1 MGVDRKMRL
10 EGDFV
15 SGQER
20 GKLCKW
26 PGKWGRGWEAA
37 GLQDSDGKWGLA
49 FFFFWYMIFKCCRFS
64 IA

>member
-1 MGVDRKMRL
+1 MRL

-49 FFFFWYMIFKCCRFS
+49 FFFF
-64 IA
+64 